1 MKDQIQIVN
10 KSHLGYSKLDEKT
23 KAIIDKAIA
32 RLDKVSNPAI
42 KHEIAGIP
50 KSKLIEERQA
60 ELRASLVQHK
70 VGITE
75 QGVDLVVENIK
86 RHGNTGGVQ
95 DGRFFVYSK
104 EQDDRLKQALLADKN
119 YISSDRG
126 QEMEKAVLQAHTTHG
141 RVHNRKHEI
150 GFDDGQMLVASRY
163 DMITDAEFIL
173 APIEDS
179 YNAKNAQELL
189 EASQDGIEAETDMTK
204 MTKSELKVSL
214 KGHGL
219 KVSGKKADLQARLSE
234 HITSQLLNK

>member
-1 MKDQIQIVN
+1 MKESIQIIN

-23 KAIIDKAIA
+23 KAIIDKAVA

-42 KHEIAGIP
+42 KHEIGGIP

-60 ELRASLVQHK
+60 ELRASLVEHK
-70 VGITE
+70 VGITD
-75 QGVDLVVENIK
+75 QGLDLIVENIK
-86 RHGNTGGVQ
+86 RHGSTGGVQ
-95 DGRFFVYSK
+95 DGRLFVYSK
-104 EQDDRLKQALLADKN
+104 EQEDRIKQALLADKN
-119 YISSDRG
+119 YISSDKG

-163 DMITDAEFIL
+163 DMITDAEHVL

-179 YNAKNAQELL
+179 YKAKNAQELL

-204 MTKSELKVSL
+204 MTKSELKLSL

-234 HITSQLLNK
+234 HIASQLLNK